1 MWVRILVY
9 FFKIFL
15 VWKWLRYPILT
26 HTQRFLTKQLVWA
39 HQPQDLCEGWGCQ
52 TVSMLSLLY
61 VLMSWSCNCNSVFQ
75 DDFASLMKES
85 KNQNIHVLSK
95 SLQDCHWKSVACE
108 IFFFSPLFWN
118 LAQLGA
124 KSRQVFWP
132 TWWLLAL
139 SSIPVA
145 SPTSPTSTSLRRCG
159 PWRRRC
165 GRWRCGFWS
174 WWRRPKS
181 LPTMS
186 VPQLQAVADD
196 GGH

>member
-1 MWVRILVY
+1 MKDGAVRRSACFHFSMFWCPDLVTVTLFSRMILQVSWRSQRTKTFMY
-9 FFKIFL
+9 SAKVFKI
-15 VWKWLRYPILT
+15 VIEK
-26 HTQRFLTKQLVWA
+26 
-39 HQPQDLCEGWGCQ
+39 
-52 TVSMLSLLY
+52 
-61 VLMSWSCNCNSVFQ
+61 VLP
-75 DDFASLMKES
+75 A
-85 KNQNIHVLSK
+85 K
-95 SLQDCHWKSVACE
+95 S
-108 IFFFSPLFWN
+108 FFSPLFWN

-145 SPTSPTSTSLRRCG
+145 TPMSPTSPTSTSLRRCG

-196 GGH
+196 GDH